1 MDLSCLHPYALR
13 RTVVPNFYCCCLCS
27 ELVLCRKVIGKNEE
41 EEEEKCAHV
50 LRNEMGGSVFA
61 TDCTCTI
68 QFIANEKGAKH
79 ENNVIYERERE
90 RENQTSP
97 TVEIRTCVFFL
108 LLFCAFA
115 CQDGMGKLRI
125 VPKGIR
131 LEGEAEFVRP
141 LYVQE
146 IKAEDV
152 SNYVLSI
159 HTKPFMPHIKSCTH
173 L

>member
-1 MDLSCLHPYALR
+1 M
-13 RTVVPNFYCCCLCS
+13 PNFYCCCLCS

-90 RENQTSP
+90 
-97 TVEIRTCVFFL
+97 
-108 LLFCAFA
+108 
-115 CQDGMGKLRI
+115 
-125 VPKGIR
+125 
-131 LEGEAEFVRP
+131 
-141 LYVQE
+141 
-146 IKAEDV
+146 
-152 SNYVLSI
+152 LSLI
-159 HTKPFMPHIKSCTH
+159 HI
-173 L
+173 